1 MHVQRCPD
9 AWGVLRIVQQLG
21 GSPTKKP
28 FNDAVSSQDVH
39 VCPSVLRNAREA
51 GIPTGPLHR
60 GHMHTMWARSAGVS
74 AETATLVWMQIYVA
88 DGGGHSLGHTDARQ
102 QDTVQLNA

>member
-1 MHVQRCPD
+1 MLY
-9 AWGVLRIVQQLG
+9 LRKMYVR
-21 GSPTKKP
+21 
-28 FNDAVSSQDVH
+28 
-39 VCPSVLRNAREA
+39 VCCVTPGKRAYY
-51 GIPTGPLHR
+51 TGPLHR
-60 GHMHTMWARSAGVS
+60 GHMHTMWARSAGVG